1 MMTINTSKE
10 SHISFINALT
20 IQSPLQIMKKN
31 ITTLAIVLSNFQ
43 IWVVCQNTAAV
54 VKKKQQQQH

>member
-1 MMTINTSKE
+1 M
-10 SHISFINALT
+10 
-20 IQSPLQIMKKN
+20 QGPLQIVKKN

-54 VKKKQQQQH
+54 VKNNNNNTKGQT